1 MDKLGHIAAE
11 IRTEVERAV
20 KKHPAKTDSRHHH
33 FAVLKE
39 EVDEMWDAVK
49 SDDIANGRKE
59 AVQVAA
65 MAMRFLLET
74 PEQ

>member
-1 MDKLGHIAAE
+1 MDKLGHIMAI
-11 IRTEVERAV
+11 IRTEYERAA
-20 KKHPAKTDSRHHH
+20 KKHPGKNESRHHG

-39 EVDEMWDAVK
+39 EVDELWDAVK
-49 SDDIANGRKE
+49 TDNIEEGRTE

-65 MAMRFLLET
+65 MAIRFLMET